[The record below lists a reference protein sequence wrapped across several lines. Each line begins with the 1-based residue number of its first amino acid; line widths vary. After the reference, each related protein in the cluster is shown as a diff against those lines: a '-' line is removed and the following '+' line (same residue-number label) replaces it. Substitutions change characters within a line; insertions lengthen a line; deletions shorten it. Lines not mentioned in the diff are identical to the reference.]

1 MTVKQLAAD
10 YIERHAI
17 PHKKPSSLKNDQ
29 RMLKAH
35 ILPAIGKLRVSAVQR
50 GDLEKLLH
58 PLGETPVQS
67 NRVRGLLLHM
77 FSLAVRWNLRDDNP
91 CERIRRFPEKKREKP
106 PLTAEEFEEL
116 RRATNRFGDM
126 ITRLVQ

>member
-1 MTVKQLAAD
+1 MTVRQLADD

-17 PHKKPSSLKNDQ
+17 PHKKPSSLKNDRQ
-29 RMLKAH
+29 MLNVH
-35 ILPAIGKLRVSAVQR
+35 VLPAIGKLKVSAVRR
-50 GDLEKLLH
+50 GDVESLLN
-58 PLGETPVQS
+58 PLSRTPCLA
-67 NRVRGLLLHM
+67 NRVRALLHHM
-77 FSLAVRWNLRDDNP
+77 FCLAVRWRLRDDNP